1 MAFDDSLNPLE
12 RIRKYMKSEATLHR
26 LHLVRDLCDIS
37 RSIGY
42 EKSFDHV
49 MPALQELNNDGEA
62 AVRHALVEQTVELA
76 KFFKQPEAGEQGYHH
91 ILHTLLPIVAGHT
104 TDTNPQVRQSS
115 TEALVELGRLLDA
128 EHISPHL
135 LPIVKSLAK
144 DGTEEEHRVEGAQ
157 LLNSLAPIMKKQLCI
172 EFAIPHLRTLSKDG
186 VFRVRKAVAQHM
198 GNICQT
204 VGVEETT
211 EKLLPIFVSL
221 SADEIWGVRK
231 ACAESLVPMSENVTP
246 EKRKNDL
253 TNVFEVLSKDSSRWV
268 CSAACQNLGPFI
280 STFAGHP
287 LPPSLLEAYC
297 NMVPEPSPLNQ
308 SESSNITYCAF
319 NFPAVLQT
327 LGQEGWSSLSV
338 TYDNLVKDPQYPVRR
353 SLSFSLHEVARILG
367 TTLTEEHLISTLE
380 LFLRDLDEVKVGV
393 VTHLSDFFAVLS
405 DKVRQDMIH
414 VLKQVLE
421 DDKWRVRKLLAKQV
435 GALALLYP
443 PELVSR
449 EIDGI
454 FMKLLDDE
462 VFAVRKAVTSSFASL
477 AKALK
482 SSPEGPAFIAR
493 VGAFATDKQYQ
504 KRQLF
509 ASLCAKAVGVYDASD
524 YETDLLPGLLA
535 ITTDKVA
542 NVRFVAAK
550 AVRRLVT
557 LDHFKN
563 HAELQKAHQSLSGD
577 KDQDVSFHAS
587 GRFPPRLHSYLSKQA
602 RQALAAAAASQTN
615 SASSSSIP
623 AAASEPTTAATSEQE
638 PTPAAGDSETSPET
652 STSLESNPPAA
663 GDSNINSKPDTEND
677 DSSDSTEGAVAT
689 AEDASNS
696 SSDAPGAGESQS

>member
-1 MAFDDSLNPLE
+1 MFAEEFGNEDDLAFDDSLSPLD

-37 RSIGY
+37 RTIGY
-42 EKSFDHV
+42 VKSFDHV

-76 KFFKQPEAGEQGYHH
+76 KFFKNADAGEQGYHH

-115 TEALVELGRLLDA
+115 TEALVELGRLLET

-157 LLNSLAPIMKKQLCI
+157 LLNSLAPIMKKQLCV

-204 VGVEETT
+204 VGVDETT
-211 EKLLPIFVSL
+211 EKLLPIFISL
-221 SADEIWGVRK
+221 SSDEIWGVRK
-231 ACAESLVPMSENVTP
+231 ACAESLVAMSENVTP
-246 EKRKNDL
+246 EKRTNDL
-253 TNVFEVLSKDSSRWV
+253 THVFEVLSKDSSRWV
-268 CSAACQNLGPFI
+268 CSAACQNLGQFI
-280 STFAGHP
+280 ATFAGHP

-297 NMVPEPSPLNQ
+297 NMVPEPSPSNQ

-327 LGQEGWSSLSV
+327 LGQEGWHSLSV

-367 TTLTEEHLISTLE
+367 TRLAEEHLISTLE

-393 VTHLSDFFAVLS
+393 VTHLADFFAVLS
-405 DKVRQDMIH
+405 EKVRQDNIH
-414 VLKQVLE
+414 VLRQVLE

-435 GALALLYP
+435 GSLALLYP

-449 EIDGI
+449 EIDTI
-454 FMKLLDDE
+454 FMGLLNDE
-462 VFAVRKAVTSSFASL
+462 VFAVRKAVTSSFSNL

-493 VGAFATDKQYQ
+493 VAAFATDKQYQ

-509 ASLCAKAVGVYDASD
+509 ASLCAKAAGVYDNND

-535 ITTDKVA
+535 LANDKVP

-550 AVRRLVT
+550 AVRRLAA
-557 LDHFKN
+557 LEHFKDN
-563 HAELQKAHQSLSGD
+563 AELQQAQRSLASD
-577 KDQDVSFHAS
+577 DDQDVNYHAS
-587 GRFPPRLHSYLSKQA
+587 GRYPPRLHSYLSKQA
-602 RQALAAAAASQTN
+602 RAALAAAAA
-615 SASSSSIP
+615 AAPSSSTDATPSSSDSNNADAE
-623 AAASEPTTAATSEQE
+623 AAGASEPS
-638 PTPAAGDSETSPET
+638 
-652 STSLESNPPAA
+652 
-663 GDSNINSKPDTEND
+663 
-677 DSSDSTEGAVAT
+677 AT
-689 AEDASNS
+689 AEPGQDTSYS
-696 SSDAPGAGESQS
+696 GPPGAGDASS